1 MVADVVASASPLP
14 AADLLFSRQMLQHMC
29 SEDALRFVR
38 LVARSSARF
47 ALLST
52 FKTDDDFVN
61 TDIPCASGGYRPQD
75 LTKPPFSLPAPLFL
89 FDEMYPID
97 RRISLGLWRVGALRH
112 RLL

>member
-1 MVADVVASASPLP
+1 MRRGGRGFEPREVPPSHRTSCTL
-14 AADLLFSRQMLQHMC
+14 C
-29 SEDALRFVR
+29 G
-38 LVARSSARF
+38 SARF

-52 FKTDDDFVN
+52 FKTDDSFVN

-75 LTKPPFSLPAPLFL
+75 LTKPPFSLPAPLAL